1 MAKGKAPPHAF
12 KKGQSGNPSGRPKL
26 PDDVVEGKK
35 LNQIEVARVFNRFV
49 NYSKAE
55 LEAVMKDPNTKA
67 LELLIGKIMAEA
79 ISKGD
84 HMRMNFILDR
94 MIGKVKD
101 VVEQTIIEK
110 PSNPPIEMTKEERI
124 EVYEKALAIEKSKK

>member
-1 MAKGKAPPHAF
+1 
-12 KKGQSGNPSGRPKL
+12 
-26 PDDVVEGKK
+26 
-35 LNQIEVARVFNRFV
+35 
-49 NYSKAE
+49 
-55 LEAVMKDPNTKA
+55 MKDPNTKA

-110 PSNPPIEMTKEERI
+110 PSTPPVEMTKEERI
-124 EVYEKALAIEKSKK
+124 EMYEKALAIEKSKK